1 MRNLSLV
8 VLLCFTAIPFY
19 GQSTHLEGSID
30 ISLEKGRLK
39 SQFVLTHLRHED
51 LTLSFMLHSDL
62 AVKRVSLNDKEM
74 AFKKTKEKCYDCT
87 VYSITFEQALESA
100 DRLQIETDGRFK
112 TYKAGQNKKD
122 YKGKIANNY
131 GILRASEQAKWYPVI
146 ISKGKNLPAFLRKY
160 PYTFDLEANCD
171 CRSVYIGRGV
181 PKPSGSRFVSK
192 SPSKDIML
200 IAGDYDWV
208 EGEKAIFINIS
219 EKALIDRLDTL
230 FSSIST
236 YYEAYTKI
244 DMPTKYV
251 MAHLPSDN
259 SRWGGFMTYPT
270 IVSVRKSMG
279 DRNLTAYLSHEVAHY
294 LFGDVYQAEGNL
306 FWFYLES
313 FAEYFSYKYL
323 LQHDPAAMR
332 ADYRRLKKQKD
343 LVRLDQVKSFN
354 EVNSTARYL
363 IGPFQLL
370 AMERRIGEEKML
382 ELIASAFSKLNT
394 SEDGYQTLIDALSE
408 IGVSA
413 DAIAE
418 IETELFQ
425 RFDPAT
431 YKFVEEKLKSK

>member
-1 MRNLSLV
+1 MRNLSLLA
-8 VLLCFTAIPFY
+8 LLCWVMTPLY
-19 GQSTHLEGSID
+19 GQSTQLGGTID
-30 ISLEKGRLK
+30 ISFAKGQLN
-39 SQFVLTHLRHED
+39 SQFVLSNLPND
-51 LTLSFMLHSDL
+51 YLALSFMLNSDL
-62 AVKRVSLNDKEM
+62 SVKRVAINDQKVT
-74 AFKKTKEKCYDCT
+74 FKKTKENCYDCT
-87 VYSITFEQALESA
+87 VYAVVFDHALQPT
-100 DRLQIETDGRFK
+100 DRLIIETEGRFK

-122 YKGKIANNY
+122 YKGEIANNY

-146 ISKGKNLPAFLRKY
+146 ISKGKNLPTFLRKY
-160 PYTFDLEANCD
+160 PYTLDLEATCD
-171 CRSVYIGRGV
+171 CRSIYIGRGA
-181 PKPSGSRFVSK
+181 PQASGSRFMSE

-208 EGEKAIFINIS
+208 EGKKAIFVNI
-219 EKALIDRLDTL
+219 KDQTLIAKLDDL
-230 FSSIST
+230 FSSISA
-236 YYEAYTKI
+236 YYEALTKI

-279 DRNLTAYLSHEVAHY
+279 NRNLTAYLSHEVAHY

-332 ADYRRLKKQKD
+332 GDYRRLKKQNE

-370 AMERRIGEEKML
+370 AMERRIGEENML
-382 ELIASAFSKLNT
+382 KFIATVFPKLATSK
-394 SEDGYQTLIDALSE
+394 DGYQALIDALTE
-408 IGVSA
+408 IGVKEETITS
-413 DAIAE
+413 
-418 IETELFQ
+418 IETELFHQ
-425 RFDPAT
+425 FDPAS
-431 YKFVEEKLKSK
+431 YNFVEDKLQAK